1 MKLFKELFVEPS
13 ESKTKVFNL
22 RKNLI
27 AQSQKLIDDSLK
39 NKIKIDKDEIF
50 KISLPS
56 FLKPEKNR
64 DVKDI
69 ALISLYLSLMKKFMK
84 LFSDD
89 FNSVEDPF
97 HFEQLK
103 RISNTI
109 MYNKFE
115 KNRIVVKC
123 GEEGKKFFL
132 ILKGEVQVIL
142 PTKKSVSMRQRE
154 YKRYGTAIY
163 IESQLIYIRKYY

>member
-50 KISLPS
+50 KISLSS

-69 ALISLYLSLMKKFMK
+69 ALISLYLSQMKKFMK

-115 KNRIVVKC
+115 KNSIIVKN
-123 GEEGKKFFL
+123 
-132 ILKGEVQVIL
+132 
-142 PTKKSVSMRQRE
+142 
-154 YKRYGTAIY
+154 
-163 IESQLIYIRKYY
+163 RK